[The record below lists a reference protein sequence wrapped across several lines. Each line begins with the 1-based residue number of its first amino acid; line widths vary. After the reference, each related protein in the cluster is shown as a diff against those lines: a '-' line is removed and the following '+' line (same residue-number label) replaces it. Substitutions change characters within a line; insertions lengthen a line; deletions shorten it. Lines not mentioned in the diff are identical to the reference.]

1 LTGLSLPISQNFYI
15 RARGY
20 YRGSFLSA
28 SESMT
33 ESVRNR
39 FISPAPTPMQ
49 VVSRK
54 LHNGVPFDIN
64 LPLMGSPGIECRSG
78 GATNDY
84 QVLFYFAGLVSIKS
98 AAITAGTGTVSS
110 TSGGIG
116 GTPSP
121 SCIVN
126 LTGVTNAQRIT
137 VTLLGV
143 SNGVNTG
150 DISVQMG
157 VLVGDTNGNG
167 TVNSS
172 DVSQTKLQS
181 GQAVTNSNFRE
192 DVNANGTINS
202 SDVSLVKLRSG
213 TALPNDQSPAAVF
226 AVDVSGTGHK

>member
-1 LTGLSLPISQNFYI
+1 MVVAAN
-15 RARGY
+15 
-20 YRGSFLSA
+20 SA
-28 SESMT
+28 
-33 ESVRNR
+33 
-39 FISPAPTPMQ
+39 PPTPTQ

-54 LHNGVPFDIN
+54 THGTAGTFDIN
-64 LPLMGSPGIECRSG
+64 LPLTASPGIECRSG
-78 GATNDY
+78 GTTNDY
-84 QVLFYFAGLVSIKS
+84 LVFFTFAGPVTFSS

-116 GTPSP
+116 GTPYP
-121 SCIVN
+121 SCFVN
-126 LTGVTNAQRIT
+126 LTGVTNAQRIA

-213 TALPNDQSPAAVF
+213 TALP
-226 AVDVSGTGHK
+226 